1 MNGEIEKT
9 ETEAPKTDETTTEQP
24 APTTDPVEE
33 KSTTDETFE

>member
-1 MNGEIEKT
+1 MSENDT
-9 ETEAPKTDETTTEQP
+9 PETEAPKVDEQP